1 MTLARQPVLIGF
13 AATSLALAGLLAYQ
27 LSAPLPEFDPPVM
40 HLKPKAQRAGTV
52 VPVTTP
58 SPEAFADIDT
68 RPMFS
73 PDRRA
78 IASIP
83 SGDASLAPPDVIL
96 VGVIV
101 SGRDS
106 LAMLRTP
113 SSPLANAYRV
123 GAAIS
128 GWQLSEIAPDRVVL
142 TSAAGRNEIRLDAN
156 KAPPRPPA
164 APGSSQ

>member
-1 MTLARQPVLIGF
+1 M
-13 AATSLALAGLLAYQ
+13 
-27 LSAPLPEFDPPVM
+27 M
-40 HLKPKAQRAGTV
+40 HLKPTAQRAEAV
-52 VPVTTP
+52 VPVITP
-58 SPEAFADIDT
+58 APEAFAEIDA

-78 IASIP
+78 IASAP
-83 SGDASLAPPDVIL
+83 AGEASLTPPDVTL

-128 GWQLSEIAPDRVVL
+128 GWQVSEIAPNRIVL
-142 TSAAGRNEIRLDAN
+142 TSGAARSEIRLDAN
-156 KAPPRPPA
+156 KPPRPPA
-164 APGSSQ
+164 PPGGSQ

>member
-13 AATSLALAGLLAYQ
+13 AATNLVLAALLIYQ
-27 LSAPLPEFDPPVM
+27 ISAPLPDLAPPVM
-40 HLKPKAQRAGTV
+40 HLKPKAQRAEAV

-58 SPEAFADIDT
+58 APEAFAEIDA

-73 PDRRA
+73 PDRKA
-78 IASIP
+78 IATAQT
-83 SGDASLAPPDVIL
+83 GEASLAPPDVIL

-113 SSPLANAYRV
+113 SAPLATAYRV
-123 GAAIS
+123 GASVS

-142 TSAAGRNEIRLDAN
+142 TAGAVRSEIRLDAN

>member
-1 MTLARQPVLIGF
+1 MTFARQPVLIGF
-13 AATSLALAGLLAYQ
+13 AATNLVLAALLAYQ
-27 LSAPLPEFDPPVM
+27 LMAPLPDIDPPFI
-40 HLKPKAQRAGTV
+40 HLKPRTQRAEAVT
-52 VPVTTP
+52 PVTTP
-58 SPEAFADIDT
+58 PPEAFAEIDT

-73 PDRRA
+73 PDRKA
-78 IASIP
+78 IVAAQA
-83 SGDASLAPPDVIL
+83 GAASLAPPEVTL

-128 GWQLSEIAPDRVVL
+128 GWQVSEIAPDRVVL
-142 TSAAGRNEIRLDAN
+142 TSAAGRSEIRLDAN
-156 KAPPRPPA
+156 KAPPRPGV

>member
-1 MTLARQPVLIGF
+1 MTLSRQPVLIGF
-13 AATSLALAGLLAYQ
+13 AAADLLLAGLLVYQ
-27 LSAPLPEFDPPVM
+27 LTASLPELDPPVM
-40 HLKPKAQRAGTV
+40 HLKPKVPRAEAV

-58 SPEAFADIDT
+58 ALEAFAEIDA
-68 RPMFS
+68 RPMFA
-73 PDRRA
+73 PDRKA
-78 IASIP
+78 AVMAQP
-83 SGDASLAPPDVIL
+83 GAASLAPPDVTL

-101 SGRDS
+101 SGSDS

-113 SSPLANAYRV
+113 SSPLATAYRI
-123 GAAIS
+123 GATVS

-142 TSAAGRNEIRLDAN
+142 TAGPARNEIRLDAN